1 MTRHA
6 DGEDL
11 GEIRQR
17 VQDAKRA
24 LLGARLDM
32 IRLLISL
39 APLID
44 RLEPADPSGAAM
56 LRETLEAVIVGLELE
71 GIMGGDKVDVALA
84 PDAVVRAN
92 VAKWRITLSRAT
104 PPLHRYSRVLES
116 EEVELLVQVVRAVA
130 VEGDDACERALLVSL
145 PEDVAIWFA
154 SHNDLDY
161 DEILTALSASVQKL
175 ALLVV
180 VEASIWT
187 RWRWRLQA
195 MATRRKLPR

>member
-1 MTRHA
+1 MSPKA
-6 DGEDL
+6 PSEDL
-11 GEIRQR
+11 AEIRQR
-17 VQDAKRA
+17 VQDAKLA
-24 LLGARLDM
+24 MLGARLDM

-44 RLEPADPSGAAM
+44 RLEPADPTGAAM

-71 GIMGGDKVDVALA
+71 GVMGGDKVDVALA
-84 PDAVVRAN
+84 PDAVVKAN

-104 PPLHRYSRVLES
+104 PPLHRFSRVLET

-154 SHNDLDY
+154 GHNDLNY
-161 DEILTALSASVQKL
+161 DEILAALSASVQKL

-180 VEASIWT
+180 VEAPFWA
-187 RWRWRLQA
+187 RWRLRLQRF
-195 MATRRKLPR
+195 TWRRKLPR